1 MILSLGFFRLSMAG
15 PACHL
20 YSQLGYRQH
29 ECSSIFVLPVA
40 RLRIRSG
47 THSVAIIF
55 RHLPFRLFLF
65 LQELQ
70 SAMSTWKHGILGCC
84 DSGCG
89 YFCVSMYC
97 CAPCTWGKVWSAYDM
112 PGGYAVGCCC
122 GGGMCGTRKGVV
134 CLHTGNGGGDAL
146 LGIGA
151 AAAVRLAD
159 EVREEYCFLHRRK
172 LLTCIVRCLCC
183 GRCTLGC

>member
-97 CAPCTWGKVWSAYDM
+97 CAPCTWGKVWSAYDF
-112 PGGYAVGCCC
+112 PGGYVVGCCC
-122 GGGMCGTRKGVV
+122 GGGMCCQFMVRNKVAQEQGIDDGICAFVMPFCFAPCSMWQVV
-134 CLHTGNGGGDAL
+134 QEAKDAGKLDGNYDK
-146 LGIGA
+146 
-151 AAAVRLAD
+151 V
-159 EVREEYCFLHRRK
+159 
-172 LLTCIVRCLCC
+172 
-183 GRCTLGC
+183 